1 MHAKT
6 TQWISELEFI
16 KTEQHF
22 LEELIEENTLNLLSG
37 DTFSKSKELVTHLSN
52 TEKKV
57 DILLPKI
64 HGHNNDLEILINNL
78 ETKKVQDH
86 VKEIHYELE
95 TAVDSFL
102 ADFRELKTD
111 VFDLIKLIIKRNK
124 QKRLLG

>member
-6 TQWISELEFI
+6 TQWISESEFI

-22 LEELIEENTLNLLSG
+22 LEEPIEENTLNLLSG
-37 DTFSKSKELVTHLSN
+37 DTFSKIKELVTHLSN

-64 HGHNNDLEILINNL
+64 NGLNNDLEILVKNP

-86 VKEIHYELE
+86 VKDIHYELE
-95 TAVDSFL
+95 TAVDSS
-102 ADFRELKTD
+102 
-111 VFDLIKLIIKRNK
+111 N
-124 QKRLLG
+124 